1 MPYNNFYSYSWF
13 INQINIIFLQSLHNH
28 NNGTLEGEDVEVA
41 GVPAGGEH
49 DGEEHDFG
57 DVMIHQVNLN

>member
-49 DGEEHDFG
+49 DGEEHDFS
-57 DVMIHQVNLN
+57 DVMIHQVY